1 MQISLL
7 NIERKLASHEAL
19 TKYELDYYARHSY
32 FNGKNDIYNK
42 KPKIKEEL
50 FMSFVPA
57 IKKMA
62 NKYHQN
68 FPNIAYEEFLQT
80 ALTEVW
86 IRMDSYQAKKI
97 KTKDGGYQEIMF
109 STYMSYILKDALQI
123 CIANNTKNYLGTTN
137 LKYLSKI
144 KSLKEQGLEYDEI
157 AKILNLNKKRVVSIY
172 EGSTSTSLNK
182 EVEGKNDEK
191 KVELAD
197 FIAGQN
203 KNFQYEL
210 LARDLV
216 LFLKEAKLNPGE
228 RKAIL
233 IKTGFEPR
241 DYSVCRATHANNV
254 KKAIAKLQTQTEEWL
269 NSFKEYLYELNALKN
284 SY

>member
-7 NIERKLASHEAL
+7 NIEKKLASHEAL

-50 FMSFVPA
+50 FMSFVPS

-68 FPNIAYEEFLQT
+68 FPNIPYEEFYQT

-86 IRMDSYQAKKI
+86 SRMDSYQAKKV
-97 KTKDGGYQEIMF
+97 KTKNGEYSEIMF
-109 STYMSYILKDALQI
+109 STYMSYILRDSLQI

-144 KSLKEQGLEYDEI
+144 KSLKEQGLEYDDI
-157 AKILNLNKKRVVSIY
+157 ADILKMNKKRIISIL
-172 EGSTSTSLNK
+172 EGSVSTSLNK
-182 EVEGKNDEK
+182 EVESKSDEK

-197 FIAGQN
+197 FISGQS

-216 LFLKEAKLNPGE
+216 LFLKDAKLNPGE

-233 IKTGFEPR
+233 IKTGFEER
-241 DYSVCRATHANNV
+241 DRSVCRATHANNV
-254 KKAIAKLQTQTEEWL
+254 KKAVAKLQAQTDEWL
-269 NSFKEYLYELNALKN
+269 KSFKEYLYELNALKN